1 VVAVVTVWKLH
12 AFRTYPKAAHIH
24 DVRCFGWRKRH
35 ATALNVTSFA
45 AQALS

>member
-1 VVAVVTVWKLH
+1 MMCVVLAGV
-12 AFRTYPKAAHIH
+12 
-24 DVRCFGWRKRH
+24 KRH